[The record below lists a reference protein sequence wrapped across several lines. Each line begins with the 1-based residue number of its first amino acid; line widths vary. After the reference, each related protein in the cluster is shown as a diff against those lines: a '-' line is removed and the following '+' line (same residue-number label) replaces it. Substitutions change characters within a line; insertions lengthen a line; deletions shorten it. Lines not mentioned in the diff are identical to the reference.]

1 MALTQL
7 LLATLLLSS
16 PAFAADK
23 PAPSKEEAPPSAE
36 VREKMAKNHEKMAA
50 CLRSDKSVQD
60 CRKEMMET
68 CRKDKTACPAMG
80 RMGRM
85 NGKMHRGM
93 RGHGPMGG
101 PMGGPMDQKNE
112 TGSTPETK

>member
-1 MALTQL
+1 MAPLTQL

-16 PAFAADK
+16 PALAADK
-23 PAPSKEEAPPSAE
+23 PAPSKETAPSAE

-50 CLRSDKSVQD
+50 CLRSDKPVQD

-101 PMGGPMDQKNE
+101 PMNGTDE
-112 TGSTPETK
+112 TGTKPEAK